1 MKDRKA
7 ILVDVDGTLAN
18 CEHRIGYVRT
28 KPKNWKKFFEESKHD
43 PVYPDIVWLV
53 KTLHA
58 AGHVILIV
66 TARSENERKMTE
78 TWLKDVAGL
87 HETYHR
93 LYMRETN
100 DPRDDAVV
108 KSELLEQI
116 YNDGYT
122 PFMVLD
128 DRNNVVKMWREQG
141 LTCLQVRPGDF

>member
-1 MKDRKA
+1 MDKRV

-18 CEHRIGYVRT
+18 CEHRLGFVRT
-28 KPKNWKKFFEESKHD
+28 KPKNWKAFFEASKHD

-53 KTLHA
+53 KSLHKM
-58 AGHVILIV
+58 GHTILIV

-78 TWLKDVAGL
+78 TWLKDVAEL
-87 HETYHR
+87 DSTYHR
-93 LYMRETN
+93 LYMREAN

-108 KSELLEQI
+108 KSELLDQI
-116 YNDGYT
+116 YNDGFT

-128 DRNNVVKMWREQG
+128 DRDNVVRMWRERG